1 MSKARTELKVQKKGA
16 ITGERMKLSEQQQT
30 GTQYRTEC
38 GIYSREF
45 QKKNTWNETGVKIEL
60 WLEQRTRYLV

>member
-16 ITGERMKLSEQQQT
+16 ITGERLKLSEQQQT

-38 GIYSREF
+38 GIK
-45 QKKNTWNETGVKIEL
+45 QGVPEG
-60 WLEQRTRYLV
+60 EHMN